1 MKGKL
6 GEFYEYLQE
15 ITPKSN
21 KQHINAQK
29 NSTGMETKFNGPLK
43 ADIDLQKLKKVSSK
57 GKKAVFQRPAKYTVG
72 HKEGEDSDY
81 IYWERR
87 YG

>member
-1 MKGKL
+1 M

-29 NSTGMETKFNGPLK
+29 NFNGPLK

-81 IYWERR
+81 IY
-87 YG
+87 